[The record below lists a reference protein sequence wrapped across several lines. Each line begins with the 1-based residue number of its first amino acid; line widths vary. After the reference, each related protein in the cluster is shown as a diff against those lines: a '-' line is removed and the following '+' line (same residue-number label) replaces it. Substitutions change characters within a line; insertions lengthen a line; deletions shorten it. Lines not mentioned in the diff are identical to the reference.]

1 MKKETPQS
9 IEKTVFSILQML
21 LFKMQMLHMP
31 TLQILDMFLTNMQF
45 WLWNFKLLILH
56 LKISNSFLNFLIYL
70 FIYLCVDEYFNRVK
84 IF

>member
-31 TLQILDMFLTNMQF
+31 TLQILSMFLTNMQF
-45 WLWNFKLLILH
+45 LLWNFKLLILYV
-56 LKISNSFLNFLIYL
+56 KISNSFLNVLIYL
-70 FIYLCVDEYFNRVK
+70 FIDEYFNRVK
-84 IF
+84 TL

>member
-31 TLQILDMFLTNMQF
+31 TLQILSMFLANMQF
-45 WLWNFKLLILH
+45 LLWNFKLLILY
-56 LKISNSFLNFLIYL
+56 LKISNSFLNVLIYL
-70 FIYLCVDEYFNRVK
+70 FIDKYFNRVK
-84 IF
+84 TL

>member
-56 LKISNSFLNFLIYL
+56 VKISNSFLNFLIYL
-70 FIYLCVDEYFNRVK
+70 FIYVLTNILTE
-84 IF
+84 

>member
-70 FIYLCVDEYFNRVK
+70 FIYVLTNILTE
-84 IF
+84 

>member
-45 WLWNFKLLILH
+45 
-56 LKISNSFLNFLIYL
+56 
-70 FIYLCVDEYFNRVK
+70 
-84 IF
+84 